1 MCKRLLFFYIVL
13 YIIRLLDSNISNIK
27 VIFTIMLTLEKRV
40 LLAEQKNISIQSNI
54 IIEGSSY

>member
-1 MCKRLLFFYIVL
+1 MCKKLLFFYIVL
-13 YIIRLLDSNISNIK
+13 YIVRLLDSNISNIK

>member
-1 MCKRLLFFYIVL
+1 MCKKLLFFYIVL
-13 YIIRLLDSNISNIK
+13 YIVRLLDSNVSNIK

>member
-1 MCKRLLFFYIVL
+1 MCKKLLFFYIVL
-13 YIIRLLDSNISNIK
+13 YIVRLLDSNISNIK

-54 IIEGSSY
+54 IIERSSY